1 MFEALNGY
9 LSGVNNSK
17 LVMAMLMLTLNIG
30 SKYVDFGFS
39 KAQEQLLR
47 NSVTRELIIFAISF
61 TATRDILISIII
73 TSAFFIMSN
82 ILFHEE
88 SKHCII
94 PRHMKRIKGLI
105 DINQD
110 GDISAKEEEKAI
122 EILKK
127 ADTQRKKKVQG
138 AFLSHL
144 ATTST
149 LF

>member
-1 MFEALNGY
+1 
-9 LSGVNNSK
+9 
-17 LVMAMLMLTLNIG
+17 
-30 SKYVDFGFS
+30 
-39 KAQEQLLR
+39 
-47 NSVTRELIIFAISF
+47 
-61 TATRDILISIII
+61 
-73 TSAFFIMSN
+73 
-82 ILFHEE
+82 
-88 SKHCII
+88 
-94 PRHMKRIKGLI
+94 MKRIKGLI

-110 GDISAKEEEKAI
+110 GYISAKEEEKAI

>member
-1 MFEALNGY
+1 
-9 LSGVNNSK
+9 
-17 LVMAMLMLTLNIG
+17 
-30 SKYVDFGFS
+30 
-39 KAQEQLLR
+39 
-47 NSVTRELIIFAISF
+47 
-61 TATRDILISIII
+61 
-73 TSAFFIMSN
+73 MSN

-88 SKHCII
+88 SKHCVI

-110 GDISAKEEEKAI
+110 GYISAKEEEKAI